1 MADSNITK
9 HALAQALK
17 ELLRD
22 RSLEKISVGS
32 ICEACGMN
40 RKSFYYHFKDKY
52 DLVNWIYYTEFID
65 RMKTKTYT
73 ASWDVID
80 DLCEYL
86 FDNKEFYQ
94 KTLQME
100 GQNSFSDYLRDI
112 LIAFFMEDLEEAFSK
127 EPSVRPFAEFYA
139 DAIICALKK
148 WLVQRDCISPLEF
161 SSFIKKCISGIADHL
176 LYPPETY

>member
-1 MADSNITK
+1 
-9 HALAQALK
+9 
-17 ELLRD
+17 
-22 RSLEKISVGS
+22 
-32 ICEACGMN
+32 MN

-94 KTLQME
+94 KNPSDGRTELLFRLPE
-100 GQNSFSDYLRDI
+100 GYSHR
-112 LIAFFMEDLEEAFSK
+112 
-127 EPSVRPFAEFYA
+127 VFYG
-139 DAIICALKK
+139 
-148 WLVQRDCISPLEF
+148 RS
-161 SSFIKKCISGIADHL
+161 
-176 LYPPETY
+176 